1 MKGPKQAAIE
11 RGIRAV
17 QKLGLPVVKVQFDA
31 AGNIAIFTAP
41 ENGLAGT
48 GAADDAFAA
57 WETKNESKT
66 QGPKGCNQAAR

>member
-31 AGNIAIFTAP
+31 AGNIAWNAP
-41 ENGLAGT
+41 GVWSV
-48 GAADDAFAA
+48 D
-57 WETKNESKT
+57 NELVVDWD
-66 QGPKGCNQAAR
+66 